1 MLKFKSRLTAAA
13 VLALTCL
20 ANGPAWAATSVT
32 YVSGKAQMPAL
43 ARHLQILAGRS
54 NLPTPLPVTC
64 LPRQPNRPRPLTL
77 RKNSLRRRTISTTCA
92 NSSR

>member
-54 NLPTPLPVTC
+54 NSQLIK
-64 LPRQPNRPRPLTL
+64 RQPAAR
-77 RKNSLRRRTISTTCA
+77 SRRSTPPIIA
-92 NSSR
+92 P